1 MKITILSRSASIPS
15 TRRLVE
21 AARARGHQ
29 VRVLNPG
36 RVEMHL
42 DGRSGNLYYKRKK
55 LPPCDVVI
63 PRIAQSIN
71 SYGLA
76 VVNQF
81 GIRGVPLMNT
91 AQAIA
96 QSRNKMRSLQLLSA
110 NGIDIP
116 ATVMARDAADLKAMV
131 GLVGGVPVLVK
142 LLQGQEKHGVMV
154 CESLQ
159 SLEAA
164 LEAVLGLGH
173 NLMIQQYVKHT
184 GQDVRVLVVGGKAV
198 AAVRRRPR
206 VGRLSHTLIKG
217 ARLESTELTEAWRVV
232 AERTARLVGL
242 EVAAVDLLDVKGKP
256 KVFEVNSSPALP
268 DMEDVTGMD
277 LATPIIERAE
287 QLVAGGPPLDV
298 LSAEEREPP
307 SKKKAERGPSPS
319 RRKATRRAARKVSAG
334 GR

>member
-1 MKITILSRSASIPS
+1 MKITILSRSASISS
-15 TRRLVE
+15 TKRLVE
-21 AARARGHQ
+21 AARGRGHQ
-29 VRVLNPG
+29 VRVLNPV

-42 DGRSGNLYYKRKK
+42 DGRKAHLYYRRRK

-71 SYGLA
+71 NYGLA

-81 GIRGVPLMNT
+81 AMGGMPLVNT
-91 AQAIA
+91 ARAIA
-96 QSRNKMRSLQLLSA
+96 ESRNKMRSLQLLSA
-110 NGIDIP
+110 HGIGIP

-142 LLQGQEKHGVMV
+142 LLQGQEKRGVMV

-164 LEAVLGLGH
+164 LEAILGLGH
-173 NLMIQQYVKHT
+173 NLIVQQYVKHS

-206 VGRLSHTLIKG
+206 VGRLSYTLNRG
-217 ARLESTELTEAWRVV
+217 ARLEKLELTDSQRAA
-232 AERTARLVGL
+232 AEKTASLVGL
-242 EVAAVDLLDVKGKP
+242 EVAAVDLLDVQEGHP

-268 DMEDVTGMD
+268 EMEAATGLD
-277 LATPIIERAE
+277 LATIIIERAE
-287 QLVAGGPPLDV
+287 QLAAGTPGIVSSEPGPV
-298 LSAEEREPP
+298 TS
-307 SKKKAERGPSPS
+307 S
-319 RRKATRRAARKVSAG
+319 RRKRTSRARA
-334 GR
+334 

>member
-42 DGRSGNLYYKRKK
+42 DGSSANLSYKRKRM
-55 LPPCDVVI
+55 PPCDVVI

-71 SYGLA
+71 TYGLA

-81 GIRGVPLMNT
+81 GIRGVPLMNS

-116 ATVMARDAADLKAMV
+116 STVMARDAGDLKSMV

-173 NLMIQQYVKHT
+173 NLVVQQYVKNT
-184 GQDVRVLVVGGKAV
+184 GQDLRVLVVGGRAV
-198 AAVRRRPR
+198 AAVQRRPR
-206 VGRLSHTLIKG
+206 VGRMSHTLIKG
-217 ARLESTELTEAWRVV
+217 ARLEGLELTEAWRVT

-242 EVAAVDLLDVKGKP
+242 EVAAVDLLDVKGQP

-268 DMEDVTGMD
+268 DMEAATGID
-277 LATPIIERAE
+277 LAMPIIERAE
-287 QLVAGGPPLDV
+287 ALVAGAPGVEQQDLGGGV
-298 LSAEEREPP
+298 APP
-307 SKKKAERGPSPS
+307 STPVGKKGSA
-319 RRKATRRAARKVSAG
+319 RRKAAG
-334 GR
+334 RPSGKMSTERG

>member
-1 MKITILSRSASIPS
+1 LKITILSRSASIPS

-42 DGRSGNLYYKRKK
+42 SGSSANLYYKRKK

-71 SYGLA
+71 IYGLA

-116 ATVMARDAADLKAMV
+116 ATVMARDAADIKARV
-131 GLVGGVPVLVK
+131 GLLGGMPVLVK

-154 CESLQ
+154 CETLQ

-173 NLMIQQYVKHT
+173 NLVVQQYVKNT
-184 GQDVRVLVVGGKAV
+184 GQDVRVLVVGGRAL
-198 AAVRRRPR
+198 AAVERRPR
-206 VGRLSHTLIKG
+206 VGKLSHTLIKG
-217 ARLESTELTEAWRVV
+217 ARLERVELTEAWRVT

-242 EVAAVDLLDVKGKP
+242 EVAAVDLLDVKGQS

-268 DMEDVTGMD
+268 EMEAATGMD

-287 QLVAGGPPLDV
+287 ELVSGAPRVDQQELGENVAPAGTPVGKKS
-298 LSAEEREPP
+298 SA
-307 SKKKAERGPSPS
+307 
-319 RRKATRRAARKVSAG
+319 RRKAAGRPSRKVSSSG
-334 GR
+334 G